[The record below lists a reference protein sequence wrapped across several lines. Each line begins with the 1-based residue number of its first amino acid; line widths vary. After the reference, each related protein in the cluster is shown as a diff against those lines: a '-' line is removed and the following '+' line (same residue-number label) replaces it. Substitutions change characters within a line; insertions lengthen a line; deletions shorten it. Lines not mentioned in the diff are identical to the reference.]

1 MGKYVAIPIEDDTLK
16 DIIESIA
23 TGYTDNEGIRHKANK
38 QIATI
43 LTLQANL
50 GCRIG
55 DICNLTVENFVRDG
69 ETWKLDLTEQRQVLE
84 TTRKR
89 SQPRYQ

>member
-1 MGKYVAIPIEDDTLK
+1 MGSYTTRPIDNKELK

-23 TGYTDNEGIRHKANK
+23 TGYTDNHGTPHKPNK

-55 DICNLTVENFVRDG
+55 DICNLKVENFVYDG
-69 ETWKLDLTEQRQVLE
+69 SAWKLDMKEQK
-84 TTRKR
+84 TGK
-89 SQPRYQ
+89 S